1 MQRNRLE
8 LLIFEDLLTR
18 IFSFSFRETETK
30 ERVREKKKWL
40 RGRKEIICL
49 REEEEEGSGM
59 ADSDNT
65 RSRGGVIPPIGKWI
79 TLMNVSILF
88 VQPVFRFIVHDEGSR
103 RRNLMGPHWNVTRWT
118 TGATS
123 ATFYSRESRPSVY
136 FIFQSGQVRSD
147 FGLEIGPILK
157 RSTFSLRPTTFLRNL
172 STVSSKNLSIIV
184 HYQNQTIPILEYKVF
199 EEIGEG
205 MGYIHTR

>member
-1 MQRNRLE
+1 
-8 LLIFEDLLTR
+8 
-18 IFSFSFRETETK
+18 
-30 ERVREKKKWL
+30 
-40 RGRKEIICL
+40 
-49 REEEEEGSGM
+49 M